1 MKKTLFFSA
10 ALLIGAIQ
18 SSIAQTQNANANAHA
33 KATVVVPIAISNIND
48 LNFGNIAVSASA
60 GGTVVLD
67 PTNNTRT
74 SSNGV
79 SLPANQG
86 TVQAAMFEVTGAP
99 LFTYTISVP
108 SQLLVYN
115 GSNNMTVNNFIS
127 TPIAGSLDNS
137 GKQTLKIGATLT
149 VNPNQAD
156 GNYQSSGQGFT
167 VTVQYN

>member
-1 MKKTLFFSA
+1 MKSILFFSA
-10 ALLIGAIQ
+10 AVLIGLTQ
-18 SSIAQTQNANANAHA
+18 SSKAQTQTGSAQAHA
-33 KATVVVPIAISNIND
+33 KATVVVPISISNIND

-74 SSNGV
+74 ASNGV

-86 TVQAAMFEVTGAP
+86 TVQAASFEVTGAP
-99 LFTYTISVP
+99 LFTYTITLPNPIS
-108 SQLLVYN
+108 VYN
-115 GSNNMTVNNFIS
+115 GSNSMQVSNFVCS
-127 TPIAGSLDNS
+127 PSNGSLDNS

-149 VNPNQAD
+149 ASANQAD
-156 GNYQSSGQGFT
+156 GSYQSSGQGFT